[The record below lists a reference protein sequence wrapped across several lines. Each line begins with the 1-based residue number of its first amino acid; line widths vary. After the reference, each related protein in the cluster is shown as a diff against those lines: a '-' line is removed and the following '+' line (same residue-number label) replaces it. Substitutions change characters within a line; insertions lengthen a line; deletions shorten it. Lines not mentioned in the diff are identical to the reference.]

1 MSPDQAIAALD
12 RQLQAHGQTVKV
24 RHAGQAYELR
34 AFVRGV
40 AQDPTDIGGGITQNE
55 RLVVLSPT
63 GLRAAGWPAG
73 ADTEEIDAVTVDGR
87 IRGVDAVVPV
97 SMADVVVRYDVTIRG

>member
-1 MSPDQAIAALD
+1 MSPEQAIASLD

-24 RHAGQAYELR
+24 RHAGRAYELR
-34 AFVRGV
+34 AFVRGTP
-40 AQDPTDIGGGITQNE
+40 QDPTDIGGGITQNE

-63 GLRAAGWPAG
+63 GLRTAGFPADG
-73 ADTEEIDAVTVDGR
+73 DPEAIDGVTVDGR
-87 IRGVDAVVPV
+87 LRGVDMVIPV